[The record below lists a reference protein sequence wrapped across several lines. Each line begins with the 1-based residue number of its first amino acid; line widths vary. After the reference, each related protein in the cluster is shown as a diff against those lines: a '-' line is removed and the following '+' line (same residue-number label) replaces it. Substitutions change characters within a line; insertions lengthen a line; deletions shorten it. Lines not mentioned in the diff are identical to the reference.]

1 MMVADRVQSR
11 KSKAVC
17 VQAMK
22 AYKGSGSIAP
32 LILNLSTRW
41 RYQNHGSAAIN
52 PMKEP
57 TATSEWEAA

>member
-1 MMVADRVQSR
+1 MMVVDAVQSR
-11 KSKAVC
+11 KSEAVC

-22 AYKGSGSIAP
+22 AYNRSGSIAP

-41 RYQNHGSAAIN
+41 RYQYHGPAAIN

-57 TATSEWEAA
+57 TATSE

>member
-1 MMVADRVQSR
+1 MVADGEQNR

-22 AYKGSGSIAP
+22 AYKESGSIAP

-41 RYQNHGSAAIN
+41 RYQNHGPAAIN
-52 PMKEP
+52 PMKKS